1 MNLFQISK
9 LYAANNEEHARLS
22 EEILSKVKDSVLAQ
36 TLFPYTVKLAEVLYS
51 EKESLLASR
60 QSLHTERIKDLYRQ
74 QALYRTVIKKSIT
87 FFIKTGSEE
96 QSKQAS
102 RVMRIYDKCGLNALT
117 LKTNEMNESVSKF
130 IKQSESKDICQI
142 VDSFGVRDKINELKR
157 MNAEAVSLLEKRE
170 IERKTS
176 KKCNA
181 EPLRKATDNII
192 SLIDAKLQTLR
203 FEQGSEDMEKMIKE
217 IQEVLN

>member
-36 TLFPYTVKLAEVLYS
+36 TLYPYTLKLTEVLS
-51 EKESLLASR
+51 CEKDSLLASR

-74 QALYRTVIKKSIT
+74 QALYRTVIKKSVT
-87 FFIKTGSEE
+87 FFIKTGNEE
-96 QSKQAS
+96 QSKQATK
-102 RVMRIYDKCGLNALT
+102 VMKIYDKCGLNTLAL
-117 LKTNEMNESVSKF
+117 KMNEMNEAVNRF
-130 IKQSESKDICQI
+130 VKQSENKDICHI
-142 VDSFGVRDKINELKR
+142 VDSFGIRDKINELKR

-170 IERKTS
+170 IERKMS

-203 FEQGSEDMEKMIKE
+203 FEQGSEDMEKTIRE
-217 IQEVLN
+217 IQEILN

>member
-36 TLFPYTVKLAEVLYS
+36 TLYPYTLKLTEVLS
-51 EKESLLASR
+51 CEKDSLLASR

-74 QALYRTVIKKSIT
+74 QALYRTVIKKSVT
-87 FFIKTGSEE
+87 FFIKTGNEE
-96 QSKQAS
+96 QSKQATK
-102 RVMRIYDKCGLNALT
+102 VMKIYDKCGLNTLAL
-117 LKTNEMNESVSKF
+117 KMNEMNEAVNRFVKL
-130 IKQSESKDICQI
+130 SESKDICQI

-170 IERKTS
+170 IERKMS

-203 FEQGSEDMEKMIKE
+203 FEQGSEDMEKTIRE
-217 IQEVLN
+217 IQEILN